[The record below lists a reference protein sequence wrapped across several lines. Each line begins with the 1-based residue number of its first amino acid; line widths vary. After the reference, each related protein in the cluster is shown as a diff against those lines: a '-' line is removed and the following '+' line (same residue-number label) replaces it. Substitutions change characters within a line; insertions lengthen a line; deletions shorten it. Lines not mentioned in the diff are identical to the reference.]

1 MPNFGIVKNTELM
14 NTSDLSSDTPV
25 TRLSK
30 ILSKANFLEVSKT
43 KTAPKLHQIS
53 EIIPPDIDESANQEP
68 PTTSVWSEAP
78 EFFVREHSNSC
89 SSGYYSGATTHSA
102 PASSICERFY
112 EINADRDPPISLIRS
127 VYETTESAAPG
138 DSTLRRAH
146 SCSSRGWL
154 AKRHNRQ
161 QWPRISGI
169 SRERDTSLVGVANTD
184 TNSCPAAIIHDNNPC
199 NLRRYSLPPVGESGS
214 GSTSEASPPR
224 DHLVSFLTS
233 AKSPSPEKRMEC
245 SSSLLHPI
253 PKKQRIE
260 SPKETDCNSTIPTE
274 ELNENSEHD
283 NIGSL
288 FSNPNGGPKPFF
300 ELLRHHSTPMPS
312 SYSYKHC
319 PSSPVEVF
327 NDENI
332 NKPRLSRCLSETHSV
347 SYDAIARCIGS
358 LSSHSLCSDGR
369 RARALPVV
377 DRTGSGLHC
386 VSTDT
391 VGDLISGS
399 KRNINYVIVDC
410 RFPYEYEGGHIKGAI
425 NIFTHSDLVQ
435 EIFNRVPAQ
444 RPPGTSGPPRFLGED
459 LARRLA
465 TTQREPLSAPCEL
478 ISDDE
483 DEDEFPENTTSEISD
498 SDLAYANDEVILEK
512 NIHSDSPKS
521 EPDLSYV
528 SSGLSNISESSNQDP
543 PFVVIFHC
551 EFSSQRA
558 PALAAFLRSVDRVS
572 NYHRYPFLYF
582 PEIYIMKGG
591 YSAFYRKFPHLC
603 TPQEYVKMF
612 HRDYRNHLRLY
623 KRLTRRVSS
632 ACMACIKPQQN
643 EVDKSQIPV
652 SEVDSYCQLPLNLK
666 VGVHNMF
673 TTHEP
678 PTYQFRSDRELPMHE
693 DNSISGLVN
702 YENKENYSPSGSEL
716 CSKSQSHHSCSADN
730 VNEEPKHAML
740 SPNVEGCN
748 QASSSVVDSPL
759 GLAEVVVRV
768 GRRVI
773 AATLG
778 STSNNCSEVARA
790 LDRIKY
796 HNSPQIIQPLE
807 GKPPVRCL
815 KRSLTT
821 NSLDIR
827 HQIIRPKVF
836 NPFCGGNSYS
846 QNTPSI
852 RRVRTNSNTDL
863 LSVDN
868 TVNSILAPTTST
880 TSNQIHQ
887 VQSSP
892 QKEHL
897 SYHSLSTCSE

>member
-1 MPNFGIVKNTELM
+1 
-14 NTSDLSSDTPV
+14 
-25 TRLSK
+25 
-30 ILSKANFLEVSKT
+30 
-43 KTAPKLHQIS
+43 
-53 EIIPPDIDESANQEP
+53 
-68 PTTSVWSEAP
+68 
-78 EFFVREHSNSC
+78 
-89 SSGYYSGATTHSA
+89 
-102 PASSICERFY
+102 
-112 EINADRDPPISLIRS
+112 
-127 VYETTESAAPG
+127 
-138 DSTLRRAH
+138 
-146 SCSSRGWL
+146 
-154 AKRHNRQ
+154 
-161 QWPRISGI
+161 
-169 SRERDTSLVGVANTD
+169 
-184 TNSCPAAIIHDNNPC
+184 
-199 NLRRYSLPPVGESGS
+199 
-214 GSTSEASPPR
+214 
-224 DHLVSFLTS
+224 
-233 AKSPSPEKRMEC
+233 MEC
-245 SSSLLHPI
+245 SSSLLHSM
-253 PKKQRIE
+253 PKKIRIE
-260 SPKETDCNSTIPTE
+260 SPKGSDCNSTIPVE
-274 ELNENSEHD
+274 ELDENSDHD
-283 NIGSL
+283 DVGLL
-288 FSNPNGGPKPFF
+288 FPSANVGQKPFF
-300 ELLRHHSTPMPS
+300 DLLRHHSTPMPS

-327 NDENI
+327 REENLD
-332 NKPRLSRCLSETHSV
+332 KPRISRCLSEMHSV

-358 LSSHSLCSDGR
+358 LSSHSLCSDGK

-391 VGDLISGS
+391 VADLVSGS
-399 KRNINYVIVDC
+399 KRNINYVIIDC

-483 DEDEFPENTTSEISD
+483 DEYEFPGNTTSEISD
-498 SDLAYANDEVILEK
+498 SDLAYANEEVLEK
-512 NIHSDSPKS
+512 NIHNDSPKS
-521 EPDLSYV
+521 EPDLSYA
-528 SSGLSNISESSNQDP
+528 SSGLSSVSESGNQDP

-591 YSAFYRKFPHLC
+591 YSAFYRKFPHIC

-632 ACMACIKPQQN
+632 ACLACIKPQQK
-643 EVDKSQIPV
+643 EVEKPQIPIN
-652 SEVDSYCQLPLNLK
+652 EADSYCQLPLDLK
-666 VGVHNMF
+666 VGVHGMF
-673 TTHEP
+673 ATHDP
-678 PTYQFRSDRELPMHE
+678 PTHQLLSKHRLPMHD
-693 DNSISGLVN
+693 DNSIADLAN
-702 YENKENYSPSGSEL
+702 YEDKENYSPSGSEL
-716 CSKSQSHHSCSADN
+716 CSKSPNHRSCSTNN
-730 VNEEPKHAML
+730 VNIEPKNVILA
-740 SPNVEGCN
+740 SPSTNIECCN
-748 QASSSVVDSPL
+748 QLSSSIVDSPL

-778 STSNNCSEVARA
+778 SNNNNCSEVTRA
-790 LDRIKY
+790 LDRMKNKI
-796 HNSPQIIQPLE
+796 SPQMIQPFKE
-807 GKPPVRCL
+807 KPPIRCL

-827 HQIIRPKVF
+827 HQLMNPKVC
-836 NPFCGGNSYS
+836 NPFCGGNSYL

-863 LSVDN
+863 LSIDN
-868 TVNSILAPTTST
+868 TVNSILMPTSST
-880 TSNQIHQ
+880 ALNQINQ
-887 VQSSP
+887 DQSSP
-892 QKEHL
+892 QKGHL
-897 SYHSLSTCSE
+897 SYHSLSTFSE